1 MDGELKNMK
10 LNINQLAALS
20 GLHRQTVTARMAD
33 VPLAPGSNEK
43 KKLYLLTDL
52 ITALLAKTPST
63 EDEEMNPHN
72 DRKAWYQSERER
84 IKFQHE
90 TVQLVPVS
98 NMRRSFS
105 VVVKAIVQVL
115 ETWPDRLERDRGW
128 TASQLNKVQIVVDEI
143 RARTWKRQSL
153 TVVMRPI
160 CESGERE
167 P

>member
-63 EDEEMNPHN
+63 EDEEMNPH

-84 IKFQHE
+84 LKFQHE

-98 NMRRSFS
+98 DVRRSFS
-105 VVVKAIVQVL
+105 VVVKAIV
-115 ETWPDRLERDRGW
+115 
-128 TASQLNKVQIVVDEI
+128 
-143 RARTWKRQSL
+143 
-153 TVVMRPI
+153 
-160 CESGERE
+160 
-167 P
+167 

>member
-20 GLHRQTVTARMAD
+20 GLHRQTVTTRMAD

-52 ITALLAKTPST
+52 ITSLLAKTPSS
-63 EDEEMNPHN
+63 EDEEMNPH

-84 IKFQHE
+84 VQLEKDII
-90 TVQLVPVS
+90 QLVPVS
-98 NMRRSFS
+98 DVRRSFS

-128 TASQLNKVQIVVDEI
+128 TASQLNEVQIVVDEI
-143 RARTWKRQSL
+143 RDTLEKA
-153 TVVMRPI
+153 VIDCCDEADM
-160 CESGERE
+160 
-167 P
+167 

>member
-52 ITALLAKTPST
+52 ITSLLAKTPSS
-63 EDEEMNPHN
+63 EDEEMNPH

-84 IKFQHE
+84 VQLEKDII
-90 TVQLVPVS
+90 QLVPVS
-98 NMRRSFS
+98 DVRRSFS

-128 TASQLNKVQIVVDEI
+128 TASQLNEVQIVVDEI
-143 RARTWKRQSL
+143 RDTLEKA
-153 TVVMRPI
+153 VIDCCDEADM
-160 CESGERE
+160 
-167 P
+167 